1 MSALPRSI
9 DMTVGVPPE
18 KATMTATNA
27 GSNGMFPDDISVTV
41 VVPGN
46 PSANQSIVV
55 QRNTLTTA
63 AVDELLMPDLELD
76 ILNGTCGLPI
86 EDYRRLLVAILV
98 RLRTRPRN

>member
-1 MSALPRSI
+1 
-9 DMTVGVPPE
+9 MTVGVPPE
-18 KATMTATNA
+18 KATMTVTNA

-63 AVDELLMPDLELD
+63 AVDELLMPDIELD

-98 RLRTRPRN
+98 RLRTRSPN

>member
-1 MSALPRSI
+1 MSALPRSV
-9 DMTVGVPPE
+9 DMTVGEPPE
-18 KATMTATNA
+18 KATMTVTNA

>member
-1 MSALPRSI
+1 
-9 DMTVGVPPE
+9 MTVGEPPE
-18 KATMTATNA
+18 KATMTVTNA